1 VVVRLRAGEGPREA
15 APKVLE
21 ETIELERETM
31 RGDPEREAKA
41 WLDKLADVE
50 RMRSRL
56 QNMAAN
62 DLITL
67 EELRAKL
74 AALEKRDPRG
84 GAPAPTILLARSVVS
99 GSRLGGTFQC
109 TRRPQ
114 GTRAWRGATGVFAPI
129 SSTSTITA
137 GCRALEKSSSA
148 NRPSALVRIAPTAP
162 YLLRPGRLSSREAAD
177 SLILASLASV
187 QRSRGASRR
196 AQRRG
201 ALRGTPSGASSYPDR
216 LSGAYRALLLL
227 RDERWP
233 LTPTSR
239 SA

>member
-1 VVVRLRAGEGPREA
+1 
-15 APKVLE
+15 
-21 ETIELERETM
+21 
-31 RGDPEREAKA
+31 
-41 WLDKLADVE
+41 
-50 RMRSRL
+50 
-56 QNMAAN
+56 
-62 DLITL
+62 
-67 EELRAKL
+67 
-74 AALEKRDPRG
+74 
-84 GAPAPTILLARSVVS
+84 VS

-137 GCRALEKSSSA
+137 GCRALGKSSSA
-148 NRPSALVRIAPTAP
+148 NRPSALVRIAPNAP

-201 ALRGTPSGASSYPDR
+201 ALRGTPSGASSSGRAVASHADLAERLTEERSTPNRRSPRSSPFPFRGPPIISLPPCAALGGKHPRTPDALR
-216 LSGAYRALLLL
+216 IDPPQAAANFGLRCEQQRTCPGGMLGVGSISGAPR
-227 RDERWP
+227 P
-233 LTPTSR
+233 C
-239 SA
+239 